1 MSRRSNQKRKA
12 LQKKKRK
19 QPRRSA
25 VLSQMHLPTVPSAHT
40 FMRSVML
47 NLQTREAITQT
58 ATHQQPSLL
67 QRDSKKIAQIEN
79 AQTID
84 EVFKLAPQ
92 ATGLANHA
100 WLKRMRQFGLN
111 AAPIIAERFNALRL
125 GPRHQDRT
133 AIEEKTIEALRWCED
148 EGIEPLLSCWNAFD
162 DYGRSVACMVF
173 GLLNAQQATDQI
185 WTFYQQVK
193 TDRRENLFVGALWG
207 LIDLQ
212 DQRVADLLLELLIT
226 GQDFYELYGFLS
238 RAGDRK
244 AVLPLVFC
252 VMKGPDQSKSDA
264 MWALTSIAYRIGRA
278 VLIEELAGAEA
289 PLDGNADKA
298 YGEFADRIFSYS
310 ASEAEDYF
318 SLFYAHE
325 GTSVSELLQ
334 QQEILH

>member
-19 QPRRSA
+19 QPRRST
-25 VLSQMHLPTVPSAHT
+25 VPSQMHLPTMPSAHT

-47 NLQTREAITQT
+47 NFQTREAIAQT

-79 AQTID
+79 ARTID
-84 EVFKLAPQ
+84 EVLKLAPQ
-92 ATGLANHA
+92 ATGLADHA

-162 DYGRSVACMVF
+162 DYGRSVACMVL

-193 TDRRENLFVGALWG
+193 TDRCENLFVGALWG

-252 VMKGPDQSKSDA
+252 VMEGPDQSKSDA
-264 MWALTSIAYRIGRA
+264 MWALTSIAHRIGRT
-278 VLIEELAGAEA
+278 VLIEEVANGEVSLKV
-289 PLDGNADKA
+289 NADETYEK
-298 YGEFADRIFSYS
+298 FADRIFSCS

-325 GTSVSELLQ
+325 GTSVSELLK
-334 QQEILH
+334 QQEALH